1 MDIRNSF
8 NSSLRAK
15 ILIRVLVVLVH
26 MANRAGKAGGYIA
39 PHTSSPSHNDNTQH
53 NNPISSLD
61 PLSSPR
67 LHPEFSH
74 SDWLLLAYKIREIR
88 PCKNIFF
95 LASLRPEVD
104 GKKQWLITLK
114 KILDHVIFI

>member
-1 MDIRNSF
+1 MLI
-8 NSSLRAK
+8 LVIVVQVHRAD
-15 ILIRVLVVLVH
+15 
-26 MANRAGKAGGYIA
+26 RAGKAGGNIA
-39 PHTSSPSHNDNTQH
+39 PHTSSPSHNDNTHH
-53 NNPISSLD
+53 NKLSSSLD
-61 PLSSPR
+61 PTALPR